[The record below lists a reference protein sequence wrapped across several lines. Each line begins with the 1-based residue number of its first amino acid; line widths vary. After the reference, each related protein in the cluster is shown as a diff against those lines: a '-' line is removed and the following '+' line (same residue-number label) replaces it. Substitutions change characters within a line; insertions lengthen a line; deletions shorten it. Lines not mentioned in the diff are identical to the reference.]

1 MSSQK
6 SSAST
11 TATAVTKAATG
22 AVAPKRERGRSRVA
36 AILEAGAEIF
46 AEKGYDGATMTEI
59 AARSKTAIGS
69 LYRFFPTKEA
79 LADALLTRYGDL
91 MTERLA
97 AIEARASG
105 LSPSQLADVLVDFM
119 LDMSADRAIALP
131 LIEVTQEAEEKRA
144 HIRGAIR
151 RGLASILM
159 AIDTG
164 ITQAE
169 AEGLAVMLLYL
180 LKAVPQLA
188 YIGSEMDE
196 PLVARIRALV
206 SLYLVNELPYA
217 QRLAKDAS

>member
-36 AILEAGAEIF
+36 AILEAGAEVF

-188 YIGSEMDE
+188 YIGSEVDE

>member
-180 LKAVPQLA
+180 LKAVPRLA
-188 YIGSEMDE
+188 YIGSEVDE

>member
-1 MSSQK
+1 MASQK

-11 TATAVTKAATG
+11 TATVVTRAATG

-36 AILEAGAEIF
+36 AILEAGAEVF
-46 AEKGYDGATMTEI
+46 AEKGYGGATMTEI

-151 RGLASILM
+151 RGLASILTVL
-159 AIDTG
+159 DTG

-188 YIGSEMDE
+188 CNGSEVDE
-196 PLVARIRALV
+196 PLIARIRALV
-206 SLYLVNELPYA
+206 SLYLVNELPHA
-217 QRLAKDAS
+217 QRLANDAS